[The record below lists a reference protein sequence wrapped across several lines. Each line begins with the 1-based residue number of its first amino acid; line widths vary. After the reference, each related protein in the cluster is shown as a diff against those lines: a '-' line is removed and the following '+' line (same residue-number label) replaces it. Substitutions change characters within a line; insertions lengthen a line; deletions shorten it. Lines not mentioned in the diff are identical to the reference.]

1 MCISPSFLRQRGV
14 TLIELIVFIVIISTA
29 LAGILLVMN
38 QVTVRSADPLVHKQ
52 ALAIAESMLE
62 EVQLQALAPTSCTG
76 ALGADAA
83 RAGAGCVSDYNG
95 YSTTAGILDFSTN
108 AAVAGLEAYN
118 ITGVAVTQIASLGG
132 MPINAGSGVSIT
144 VSVADPMGDTLVAT
158 GYRAGN

>member
-1 MCISPSFLRQRGV
+1 MCIKPASFSQRGV

-29 LAGILLVMN
+29 LTGILLVMN

-62 EVQLQALAPTSCTG
+62 EVQLQQIAATSCTG
-76 ALGADAA
+76 ALGANAA
-83 RAGAGCVSDYNG
+83 RAGAGCVSDYSG

-118 ITGVAVTQIASLGG
+118 ITSVAVTPIASLGG

-144 VSVADPMGDTLVAT
+144 VTVAEPMGDTLVAT